1 MDVKRSR
8 ITGALLALVV
18 SVSASACG
26 GGSDEAPADTATQ
39 SEAAPTTDNG
49 AASAEPTDDSDPGES
64 APDGN
69 GVILADLCS
78 GNQPLNG
85 AVSLDDLVSYGILSS
100 TNATVESNSAYEA
113 STYNTFGFIC
123 NITEDVGDG
132 QNGLTIGI
140 NSGPETFQL
149 AIDQGDAPI
158 EKMGEW
164 DVIVGSNWLSAIA
177 MRGTDAA
184 GKKHSLYVT
193 WTPADGSIPDA
204 ATLERVMRPF
214 ATALAEGSTLDIPQ
228 G

>member
-1 MDVKRSR
+1 MNVKKSR
-8 ITGALLALVV
+8 LAALLLALVV
-18 SVSASACG
+18 SVSACG
-26 GGSDEAPADTATQ
+26 GGADETSADTDTQ
-39 SEAAPTTDNG
+39 SDAAPSPDEG
-49 AASAEPTDDSDPGES
+49 AAGAEPTGDVDPGES
-64 APDGN
+64 APEGN
-69 GVILADLCS
+69 GVILADLCA

-100 TNATVESNSAYEA
+100 PNATVESNSAYDA

-132 QNGLTIGI
+132 ENGLTIGM

-149 AIDQGDAPI
+149 AIEQGDAPI

-164 DVIVGSNWLSAIA
+164 DVIVGSNWLSPIA
-177 MRGTDAA
+177 MRGTDSA